1 MFSLEKQLRGD
12 RRAAFQ
18 YLKGCHMKRD
28 LSGFPV
34 APQGET
40 RATEVASRQTGL
52 SEVRLVLSSTS
63 SCLQRE

>member
-1 MFSLEKQLRGD
+1 
-12 RRAAFQ
+12 
-18 YLKGCHMKRD
+18 MKRD
-28 LSGFPV
+28 FSGFPV